1 MFELKYLLVALG
13 VSTLMG
19 NFTSF
24 AAGAA
29 VGKSSANQRGG
40 KAVEQ
45 MSTKG
50 GLNTNAQWS
59 ADPDRGWIRAD
70 ERHKLKEKAAPANGT
85 KNNEHQKAKGKTK
98 KS

>member
-1 MFELKYLLVALG
+1 MFKLKYLLAVLG
-13 VSTLMG
+13 MTALMG
-19 NFTSF
+19 NLTGIASGA
-24 AAGAA
+24 AAGKGG
-29 VGKSSANQRGG
+29 VNQRGG

-70 ERHKLKEKAAPANGT
+70 ERHKLNEKAASSNGI
-85 KNNEHQKAKGKTK
+85 KNNQNQKAKGKPK